1 VWVCGSLDQAQVSGT
16 ISDPPELPCNIFGQS
31 EMAGTTIEP
40 KLYFT
45 NYYFDIIFIR
55 GVLKLN

>member
-1 VWVCGSLDQAQVSGT
+1 VWVCGFLDQAQVSGT
-16 ISDPPELPCNIFGQS
+16 ISDPLVLPCNLFGQS
-31 EMAGTTIEP
+31 EMAGTTIEA

-45 NYYFDIIFIR
+45 NNYFDIIFVR